1 MMRTETRNDHFGAD
15 RERCADERRRLTLE
29 VLANRVGPI
38 GLEEL
43 AAAVADRAG
52 FDGSAAV
59 ERVALEL
66 HHDHLPRLADRG
78 VLDYDPDRRRVEAS
92 FDRE

>member
-1 MMRTETRNDHFGAD
+1 MRTETRTDRFGAD
-15 RERCADERRRLTLE
+15 RGRCTDERRRLTLE
-29 VLANRVGPI
+29 VLASRADSL

-43 AAAVADRAG
+43 AAAVTRRAG
-52 FDGSAAV
+52 LDGSATV

-66 HHDHLPRLADRG
+66 HHGHLPRLADRG
-78 VLDYDPDRRRVEAS
+78 VLDYDPNRRRVEAS